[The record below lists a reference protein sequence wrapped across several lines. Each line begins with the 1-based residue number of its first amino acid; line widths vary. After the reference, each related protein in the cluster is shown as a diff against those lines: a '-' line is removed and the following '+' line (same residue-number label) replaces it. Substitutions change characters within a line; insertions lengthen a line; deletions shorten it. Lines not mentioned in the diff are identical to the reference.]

1 MCDKEFTETEA
12 RAMAEA
18 VNGGSWDT
26 DYTEAQKAGWRL
38 KVLWAMER
46 YRLPAA
52 PVGR

>member
-1 MCDKEFTETEA
+1 MRDEKFIDDEA

-38 KVLWAMER
+38 KVMWAMER
-46 YRLPAA
+46 YR
-52 PVGR
+52 